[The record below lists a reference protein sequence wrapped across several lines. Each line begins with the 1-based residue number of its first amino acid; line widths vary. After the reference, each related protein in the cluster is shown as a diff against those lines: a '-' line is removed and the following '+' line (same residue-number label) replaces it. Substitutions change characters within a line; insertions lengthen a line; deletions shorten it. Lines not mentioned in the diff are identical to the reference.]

1 MTVLLSIFFIC
12 LFYSQLIKDGIK
24 NGLILLSDQVIP
36 ALYPFVLLSS
46 IIKQNYSFSNSYF
59 LIGISFLSG
68 YPLGAKIIAE
78 HDFSDIP
85 LSSQELLLL
94 CNNPSLPYLI
104 CYIGPQCLDNP
115 FYGILIYFCII
126 IGNIIYVCLHHFIYK
141 LHGSN
146 NKQHILTICEKS
158 KNKTANLFHDCFSTL
173 LNISNYI
180 LIFSIC
186 ASIINSIVFIPHF
199 LRKILIGILE
209 ITTGAYHI
217 SLLNI
222 NTSSKITILTGII
235 AFGGM
240 SVIFQT
246 YEMIQNSKLSI
257 KKYMTEKAISS
268 LIAMSVMYG
277 ITLLLQL

>member
-1 MTVLLSIFFIC
+1 M
-12 LFYSQLIKDGIK
+12 
-24 NGLILLSDQVIP
+24 
-36 ALYPFVLLSS
+36 
-46 IIKQNYSFSNSYF
+46 
-59 LIGISFLSG
+59 
-68 YPLGAKIIAE
+68 
-78 HDFSDIP
+78 
-85 LSSQELLLL
+85 
-94 CNNPSLPYLI
+94 
-104 CYIGPQCLDNP
+104 
-115 FYGILIYFCII
+115 
-126 IGNIIYVCLHHFIYK
+126 
-141 LHGSN
+141 
-146 NKQHILTICEKS
+146 
-158 KNKTANLFHDCFSTL
+158 
-173 LNISNYI
+173 
-180 LIFSIC
+180 IFSIC